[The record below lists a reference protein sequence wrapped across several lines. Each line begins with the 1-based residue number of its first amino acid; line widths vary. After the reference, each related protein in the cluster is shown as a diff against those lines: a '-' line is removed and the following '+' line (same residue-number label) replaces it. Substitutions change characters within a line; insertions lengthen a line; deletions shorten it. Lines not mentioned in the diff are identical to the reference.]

1 MVAHKS
7 PVSAIM
13 VPAAAI
19 MSAVVPTMVMPVKVC
34 QDKETREPI
43 IPPPKRIRD
52 PSVEICIIRRRGIVG
67 NHRGTLA
74 SIIIADTR
82 GVGILGAG
90 RIPRVTTEGIHLHIQ
105 IILGY
110 SVLKCV

>member
-1 MVAHKS
+1 MIADRSTVA
-7 PVSAIM
+7 
-13 VPAAAI
+13 
-19 MSAVVPTMVMPVKVC
+19 AVVVPMSMVVPMAMNPYVKVC
-34 QDKETREPI
+34 QDKKTREPI
-43 IPPPKRIRD
+43 IPPPKRIRY
-52 PSVEICIIRRRGIVG
+52 PRVEICIIRRRGIVG

-74 SIIIADTR
+74 RIIIADTR

-90 RIPRVTTEGIHLHIQ
+90 RIPRVTTRGIRLHIQ

>member
-1 MVAHKS
+1 MIADSS
-7 PVSAIM
+7 PVVAAM
-13 VPAAAI
+13 VP
-19 MSAVVPTMVMPVKVC
+19 MSMVVPMSMNPYVKIC
-34 QDKETREPI
+34 QDKKTRKPI

-52 PSVEICIIRRRGIVG
+52 PRVEICIIRRRSIVG
-67 NHRGTLA
+67 NHRWTLA
-74 SIIIADTR
+74 GIIIADTC

-90 RIPRVTTEGIHLHIQ
+90 RIPRVTTGGIHLHIQ

>member
-1 MVAHKS
+1 MIADSS
-7 PVSAIM
+7 PVVAVM
-13 VPAAAI
+13 VS
-19 MSAVVPTMVMPVKVC
+19 MGMVVPMAMYPYVEIC
-34 QDKETREPI
+34 QDKKTREPI